1 MCTAVSFPSYS
12 ADSLVPIT
20 SPQIMLIADC
30 VPRALL
36 IPAAY
41 LATCLA
47 ARATTEWVW
56 HKSADGLHPDGNEQQ
71 MMWLMNRARA
81 NPTAEGQFLSNTGDP
96 HVESDIA
103 SFRVDLPKMQA
114 EFATYAPRPP
124 AAFDRRL
131 YDAALQHDVYLIAT
145 QSQNHLGQ
153 FYRVVASGFKFAT
166 WAGNVFSYAN
176 SALHAHAAFNIDW
189 GISSDGMQPGRGHR
203 AALMSLPAVGSLL
216 SNVGIAVAP
225 DALPRAGPFVVTI
238 NYAVP
243 QAVANQA
250 NRFIVGTVWSDSNNN
265 GRYDP
270 GEGKGGVTV
279 QPASGNWHAVTAAGG
294 GYAIPVDQPGDFQV
308 TFSGGGFGAPV
319 QRSVTVGNESALL
332 DVMAT
337 PAVALKLD
345 ISRVPTAAAVML
357 TWSGGN
363 PPYQVQVSSNV
374 HAGTWQNFGVPSI
387 GTSLTVPRSTTAQY
401 FRVVG
406 SP

>member
-1 MCTAVSFPSYS
+1 
-12 ADSLVPIT
+12 
-20 SPQIMLIADC
+20 MLITDC

-36 IPAAY
+36 VPAAY

-96 HVESDIA
+96 KVESDIA
-103 SFRVDLPKMQA
+103 SFGVDLPKMQA

-131 YDAALQHDVYLIAT
+131 YDAALQHDVFLIAIQWQT
-145 QSQNHLGQ
+145 HLGQ
-153 FYRVVASGFKFAT
+153 LFRVVASGFKFGT
-166 WAGNVFSYAN
+166 WAGSVFSYAD
-176 SALHAHAAFNIDW
+176 SALHAHAGFNIDW
-189 GISSDGMQPGRGHR
+189 GFSSDGMQPGRVHR
-203 AALMSLPAVGSLL
+203 ASLMSLPEVGVGSLL

-225 DALPRAGPFVVTI
+225 DALPRAGPLVVTI
-238 NYAVP
+238 NYADA

-279 QPASGNWHAVTAAGG
+279 QPASGNWHAVTAPGG

-308 TFSGGGFGAPV
+308 TFSGGAIGAPV
-319 QRSVTVGNESALL
+319 QRPVTVGNESALL

-345 ISRVPTAAAVML
+345 ISRVPTAAEVML
-357 TWSGGN
+357 TWSGGS
-363 PPYQVQVSSNV
+363 PPYQLQVSSNV
-374 HAGTWQNFGVPSI
+374 RSGTWQNFGVPST

-401 FRVVG
+401 FRIVG